1 MLGQRGVGMTV
12 GIYLAVIQ
20 FFFALSW
27 TVYVIFLPQLAAQVG
42 IPRNAVIYVL
52 MLDQLIFVL
61 ADYAMG
67 VASDRAVRVVGRL
80 GHAVLAVT
88 VLSCAAFLLLPVV
101 APSGSAPLFLGLVV
115 LWSITS
121 SALRAPP
128 LTLIGRHAAKPQQPW
143 LISLSMLGLG
153 LAAAIGPYVSVALR
167 EVDPRWPFL
176 LSSIALALATGG
188 IVAAERALVAR
199 PASAAK
205 PQTASPSPSPSPRGA
220 SATTGFLIA
229 AVLAAVAFQ
238 LHSAFNSP
246 RWYLRFVTPADL
258 QWLAPSF
265 WVGFNLAMLPASWAA
280 RRLGAW
286 RVMAAAGVAAA
297 AASLGAQ
304 QATALSQ
311 LVTAQLVAGAAWAC
325 LLLSGFSVAL
335 ALGHTGREGRFGGAL
350 SSVLALAALGR
361 LAVVTMEW
369 QKAPAAQAALAWAP
383 VLGWLLAGV
392 VLFVLARPRPAVA
405 VP

>member
-1 MLGQRGVGMTV
+1 MNVGV
-12 GIYLAVIQ
+12 YLAVIQ

-42 IPRNAVIYVL
+42 IPRSAVIYVL

-80 GHAVLAVT
+80 GRAVLAVT

-153 LAAAIGPYVSVALR
+153 LASAIAPYVSVALR

-176 LSSIALALATGG
+176 LSSAALALATWGV
-188 IVAAERALVAR
+188 VAAERALVAR
-199 PASAAK
+199 PASTAG
-205 PQTASPSPSPSPRGA
+205 PQTTNPGPRGA
-220 SATTGFLIA
+220 PAASGFLIA
-229 AVLAAVAFQ
+229 AVLAAAAFQ
-238 LHSAFNSP
+238 LHTALNSP
-246 RWYLRFVTPADL
+246 RLYLRFASPADL
-258 QWLAPSF
+258 QWLAPLF
-265 WVGFNLAMLPASWAA
+265 WVGFNLAMLPAGWAA
-280 RRLGAW
+280 RRVGGW
-286 RVMAAAGVAAA
+286 RVMAAAGVVAA

-304 QATALSQ
+304 LATALPQ

-383 VLGWLLAGV
+383 VFGWLLAGV
-392 VLFVLARPRPAVA
+392 VLYVLARPRTAIA

>member
-1 MLGQRGVGMTV
+1 MNV

-27 TVYVIFLPQLAAQVG
+27 TVYVIFLPQLAEQVG

-67 VASDRAVRVVGRL
+67 VASDRTARVVGRL
-80 GHAVLAVT
+80 GRIVLAVT

-128 LTLIGRHAAKPQQPW
+128 LTLIGRHAAT
-143 LISLSMLGLG
+143 
-153 LAAAIGPYVSVALR
+153 VFV
-167 EVDPRWPFL
+167 
-176 LSSIALALATGG
+176 
-188 IVAAERALVAR
+188 
-199 PASAAK
+199 
-205 PQTASPSPSPSPRGA
+205 
-220 SATTGFLIA
+220 IA

-238 LHSAFNSP
+238 LHTALNSP
-246 RWYLRFVTPADL
+246 RWYLRFVSPADL

-265 WVGFNLAMLPASWAA
+265 WVGFNLALLPAGWAA
-280 RRLGAW
+280 RRVDAW
-286 RVMAAAGVAAA
+286 RVMAAAGVVAA

-304 QATALSQ
+304 QATALPQ
-311 LVTAQLVAGAAWAC
+311 LVTAQLVTGAAWAC

-335 ALGHTGREGRFGGAL
+335 ALGHTGREGRFSGAL

-361 LAVVTMEW
+361 LAVIAMEW
-369 QKAPAAQAALAWAP
+369 QKAPAAQAALAWVP

-392 VLFVLARPRPAVA
+392 LLFTLARPRSGVA

>member
-1 MLGQRGVGMTV
+1 LLGTRGAGVNV

-27 TVYVIFLPQLAAQVG
+27 TVYVIFLPQLAEQVG

-52 MLDQLIFVL
+52 MFDQLIFVL

-67 VASDRAVRVVGRL
+67 VASDRTARVVGRL
-80 GHAVLAVT
+80 GRAVLAVT

-176 LSSIALALATGG
+176 LSSVALALATCG

-199 PASAAK
+199 PAAK
-205 PQTASPSPSPSPRGA
+205 LQPPSPGPHGA
-220 SATTGFLIA
+220 SAATVFVIA

-238 LHSAFNSP
+238 LHTALNSP
-246 RWYLRFVTPADL
+246 RWYLRFASPADL

-265 WVGFNLAMLPASWAA
+265 WVGFNLALLLAGWAA

-286 RVMAAAGVAAA
+286 RVMAAAGVVAA
-297 AASLGAQ
+297 AASLGAH
-304 QATALSQ
+304 QATALPQ
-311 LVTAQLVAGAAWAC
+311 LVTAQLVTGAAWAC
-325 LLLSGFSVAL
+325 LLLSGFTVAL
-335 ALGHTGREGRFGGAL
+335 ALGHTGREGRFSGAL

-361 LAVVTMEW
+361 LAVIAMEW
-369 QKAPAAQAALAWAP
+369 QKAPAAQVALAWVP

-392 VLFVLARPRPAVA
+392 LLFTLARPRSGVA

>member
-1 MLGQRGVGMTV
+1 MNVGV
-12 GIYLAVIQ
+12 YLAVIQ

-27 TVYVIFLPQLAAQVG
+27 TVYVIFLPQLAVEVG

-80 GHAVLAVT
+80 GRAVLAVT
-88 VLSCAAFLLLPVV
+88 VLSCAAFLLLPMV

-176 LSSIALALATGG
+176 LSSVALVLATGG

-199 PASAAK
+199 PTAAAK
-205 PQTASPSPSPSPRGA
+205 PQPSGADAGPRGA
-220 SATTGFLIA
+220 SAATGFLIA
-229 AVLAAVAFQ
+229 VVLAAVAFQ
-238 LHSAFNSP
+238 LHTALNSP
-246 RWYLRFVTPADL
+246 RWYLRFASPADL
-258 QWLAPSF
+258 PWLAPSF
-265 WVGFNLAMLPASWAA
+265 WVGFNLALLPAGWAA

-286 RVMAAAGVAAA
+286 RVMAAAGVAAG

-304 QATALSQ
+304 QATDLSQ

-361 LAVVTMEW
+361 LAVVAMEW
-369 QKAPAAQAALAWAP
+369 QKAPAAQTALAWAP
-383 VLGWLLAGV
+383 VLGWLLAGL
-392 VLFVLARPRPAVA
+392 VLFMLIRPRASVA

>member
-1 MLGQRGVGMTV
+1 MNV

-80 GHAVLAVT
+80 GRAVLAVT
-88 VLSCAAFLLLPVV
+88 VLSCAAFLLLPMV
-101 APSGSAPLFLGLVV
+101 APSGSASLFLGLVV

-176 LSSIALALATGG
+176 LSSVALALATGG
-188 IVAAERALVAR
+188 IVAAERGLVAR
-199 PASAAK
+199 PIAAAK
-205 PQTASPSPSPSPRGA
+205 PQPSGADAGPRGA
-220 SATTGFLIA
+220 FAATGFLIA
-229 AVLAAVAFQ
+229 VVLAAVAFQ
-238 LHSAFNSP
+238 LHTALNSP
-246 RWYLRFVTPADL
+246 RWYLRFASPPDL

-265 WVGFNLAMLPASWAA
+265 WVGFNLALLPAGWAA
-280 RRLGAW
+280 RQLGSW
-286 RVMAAAGVAAA
+286 RVMAAAGVAAG

-304 QATALSQ
+304 QATDLSQ

-325 LLLSGFSVAL
+325 LLLSGFSAAL

-361 LAVVTMEW
+361 LAVVAMEW
-369 QKAPAAQAALAWAP
+369 QKAPTAQTALAWAP
-383 VLGWLLAGV
+383 VLAWLLAGV
-392 VLFVLARPRPAVA
+392 VLFMLIRPRASVA

>member
-1 MLGQRGVGMTV
+1 MNV

-80 GHAVLAVT
+80 GRAVLAVT
-88 VLSCAAFLLLPVV
+88 VLSCAAFLLLPMV

-176 LSSIALALATGG
+176 LSSVALALATGG
-188 IVAAERALVAR
+188 IVVAERALVAR
-199 PASAAK
+199 PAAGPK
-205 PQTASPSPSPSPRGA
+205 PQPASSGPRGA
-220 SATTGFLIA
+220 SAASGFLIA
-229 AVLAAVAFQ
+229 VVLAAVAFQ
-238 LHSAFNSP
+238 LHTALNSP
-246 RWYLRFVTPADL
+246 RWYLRFASPADL

-265 WVGFNLAMLPASWAA
+265 WVGFNLALLPAGWAA

-286 RVMAAAGVAAA
+286 RVMAAAGVAAG

-304 QATALSQ
+304 QATDLSQ

-350 SSVLALAALGR
+350 SSVLALAALSR
-361 LAVVTMEW
+361 LAVVAMEW

-383 VLGWLLAGV
+383 MFGWLLAGV
-392 VLFVLARPRPAVA
+392 VLYVLARPRTAVA

>member
-1 MLGQRGVGMTV
+1 MNV

-80 GHAVLAVT
+80 GRAVLAVT
-88 VLSCAAFLLLPVV
+88 VLSCAAFLLLPMV

-176 LSSIALALATGG
+176 LSSVALALATGG

-199 PASAAK
+199 PTAAAK
-205 PQTASPSPSPSPRGA
+205 PQPSGADAGPRGA
-220 SATTGFLIA
+220 PAATGFLIA
-229 AVLAAVAFQ
+229 VVLAAVAFQ
-238 LHSAFNSP
+238 LHTALNSP
-246 RWYLRFVTPADL
+246 RWYLRFASPADL

-265 WVGFNLAMLPASWAA
+265 WVGFNLALLPAGWAA

-286 RVMAAAGVAAA
+286 RVMAAAGVVAA

-304 QATALSQ
+304 QATALPQ

-350 SSVLALAALGR
+350 SSVLALAALSR
-361 LAVVTMEW
+361 LAVVAMEW

-383 VLGWLLAGV
+383 VFGWLLAGV
-392 VLFVLARPRPAVA
+392 VLYVLARPRTAVA

>member
-1 MLGQRGVGMTV
+1 MNV

-27 TVYVIFLPQLAAQVG
+27 TVYVIFLPQLAEQVG

-67 VASDRAVRVVGRL
+67 VAGDRTARVVGRL
-80 GHAVLAVT
+80 GRTVLAVT

-128 LTLIGRHAAKPQQPW
+128 LTLIGWHAAKPQQPW

-176 LSSIALALATGG
+176 LSSVALALATCG

-199 PASAAK
+199 PAAQ
-205 PQTASPSPSPSPRGA
+205 PQPPSPGPHGA
-220 SATTGFLIA
+220 SATTVFVIA

-238 LHSAFNSP
+238 LHTALNSP
-246 RWYLRFVTPADL
+246 SWYLRFVSPADL

-265 WVGFNLAMLPASWAA
+265 WVGFNLALLPAGWAA

-286 RVMAAAGVAAA
+286 RVMAAAGVVAA

-304 QATALSQ
+304 QATALPQ
-311 LVTAQLVAGAAWAC
+311 LVTAQLVTGAAWAC

-335 ALGHTGREGRFGGAL
+335 ALGHTGREGRFSGAL

-361 LAVVTMEW
+361 LAVIAMEW
-369 QKAPAAQAALAWAP
+369 QKAPAAQAALAWVP

-392 VLFVLARPRPAVA
+392 LLFMLARPRPGVA

>member
-1 MLGQRGVGMTV
+1 MNV

-80 GHAVLAVT
+80 GRAVLAVT
-88 VLSCAAFLLLPVV
+88 VLSCAAFLLLPMV

-176 LSSIALALATGG
+176 LSSVALALATGG

-205 PQTASPSPSPSPRGA
+205 PQTTNPGPRGA
-220 SATTGFLIA
+220 PAATGFLIA
-229 AVLAAVAFQ
+229 AVLAAAAFQ
-238 LHSAFNSP
+238 LHTALNSP
-246 RWYLRFVTPADL
+246 RLYLRFASPADL
-258 QWLAPSF
+258 QWLAPLF
-265 WVGFNLAMLPASWAA
+265 WVGFNLAMLPAGWAA
-280 RRLGAW
+280 RRVGGW
-286 RVMAAAGVAAA
+286 RVMAAAGVVAA

-304 QATALSQ
+304 QATALLQ

-335 ALGHTGREGRFGGAL
+335 ALGQTGREGRFGGAL
-350 SSVLALAALGR
+350 SSVLSLAALSR
-361 LAVVTMEW
+361 LAVVATEW
-369 QKAPAAQAALAWAP
+369 QKAPAVQAALAWVP
-383 VLGWLLAGV
+383 VFSWLLAGV
-392 VLFVLARPRPAVA
+392 VLYVLARPRTAVA